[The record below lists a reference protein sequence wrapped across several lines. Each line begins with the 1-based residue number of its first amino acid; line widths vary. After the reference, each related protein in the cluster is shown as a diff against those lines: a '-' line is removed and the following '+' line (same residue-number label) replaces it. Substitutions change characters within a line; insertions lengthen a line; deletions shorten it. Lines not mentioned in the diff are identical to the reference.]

1 MAMNREQKRMLQRQ
15 GEVGPDGEPIRKKAA
30 RQPRQATATAT
41 KNRAERSSP
50 RQFLH
55 EVAAELRKVAWPT
68 RSETIN
74 YSIIVLVA
82 LVVLTTFIFG
92 VDYVF
97 SRLVL
102 KLFNA

>member
-15 GEVGPDGEPIRKKAA
+15 GEVGPDGEPVRAK
-30 RQPRQATATAT
+30 RQPRAAAATAT
-41 KNRAERSSP
+41 KPKSDRSSP
-50 RQFLH
+50 RQFLR
-55 EVAAELRKVAWPT
+55 EVTAELRKVAWPT

-92 VDYVF
+92 VDYIF

-102 KLFNA
+102 NLFNA

>member
-1 MAMNREQKRMLQRQ
+1 MAMNREQKRMLQRA
-15 GEVGPDGEPIRKKAA
+15 GEVDAEGEPVRR
-30 RQPRQATATAT
+30 RQPRQAPQPKT
-41 KNRAERSSP
+41 KAERTSP

-55 EVAAELRKVAWPT
+55 EVNAELRKVAWPS

-82 LVVLTTFIFG
+82 LVVLTSFIFV
-92 VDYVF
+92 VDYAF
-97 SRLVL
+97 SQLVL

>member
-1 MAMNREQKRMLQRQ
+1 MAMNREQKRMLQRA
-15 GEVGPDGEPIRKKAA
+15 GEVNAEGEPIRR
-30 RQPRQATATAT
+30 RQPRQAPQPKA
-41 KNRAERSSP
+41 KAERTSP

-55 EVAAELRKVAWPT
+55 EVNAELRKVAWPT

-82 LVVLTTFIFG
+82 LVVLTSFIFV
-92 VDYVF
+92 VDYAF
-97 SRLVL
+97 SQLVL

>member
-15 GEVGPDGEPIRKKAA
+15 GEVGPDGEPVRPKRSAPTRAA
-30 RQPRQATATAT
+30 QAQVKET
-41 KNRAERSSP
+41 RLFSMQGMR
-50 RQFLH
+50 
-55 EVAAELRKVAWPT
+55 EVRGELRKVAWPT

-82 LVVLTTFIFG
+82 IIIMTTLIFA
-92 VDYVF
+92 VDWVF
-97 SRLVL
+97 SQAVL

>member
-1 MAMNREQKRMLQRQ
+1 MAMNREQKRMMQRSGDV
-15 GEVGPDGEPIRKKAA
+15 GEDGEPVRKRPPAKGRPAPAA
-30 RQPRQATATAT
+30 RAKR
-41 KNRAERSSP
+41 ERTSP
-50 RQFLH
+50 RQFLR
-55 EVAAELRKVAWPT
+55 EVTAELRKVAWPT

-97 SRLVL
+97 SQLVL

>member
-1 MAMNREQKRMLQRQ
+1 MAMNREQKRMLQRA
-15 GEVGPDGEPIRKKAA
+15 GEIDAEGEQVRRRPN
-30 RQPRQATATAT
+30 RQAPQP
-41 KNRAERSSP
+41 KPKSERTSP

-55 EVAAELRKVAWPT
+55 EVSGELRKVAWPT

-82 LVVLTTFIFG
+82 LVVLTSFIFV
-92 VDYVF
+92 VDYAF
-97 SRLVL
+97 SQLVL

>member
-1 MAMNREQKRMLQRQ
+1 MAMNREQKRMLQRS
-15 GEVGPDGEPIRKKAA
+15 GEVGEDGEPIRK
-30 RQPRQATATAT
+30 RQAVKGGRPAPATRT
-41 KNRAERSSP
+41 KSERTSP
-50 RQFLH
+50 RQFLR
-55 EVAAELRKVAWPT
+55 EVTAELRKVAWPT

-97 SRLVL
+97 SQLVL

>member
-1 MAMNREQKRMLQRQ
+1 M
-15 GEVGPDGEPIRKKAA
+15 
-30 RQPRQATATAT
+30 
-41 KNRAERSSP
+41 
-50 RQFLH
+50 
-55 EVAAELRKVAWPT
+55 AAELRKVAWPT

-102 KLFNA
+102 KLFNV

>member
-1 MAMNREQKRMLQRQ
+1 MAMNREQKRMLQRS
-15 GEVGPDGEPIRKKAA
+15 GEVGEDGEPIRK
-30 RQPRQATATAT
+30 RQAAKGRQQPAPRT
-41 KNRAERSSP
+41 KSERTSP
-50 RQFLH
+50 RQFVR

-82 LVVLTTFIFG
+82 LIVLTTFIFC
-92 VDYVF
+92 VDYLF
-97 SRLVL
+97 SQLVL